1 MAAKDPSI
9 FEVFTI
15 KSADGERSVDVKG
28 GVINFS
34 YFEDV
39 YSPMV
44 TATVLIASTGNVM
57 TDEDGDRVSMYNGL
71 PLRGGE
77 RVSIKIPANSSTNRA
92 LEFSKEKENELFV
105 SAIGNVL
112 IDAESESFTL
122 NLVSREAITNETS
135 RVGKKFP
142 STEPISDSVKEI
154 IEKYLLS
161 KKQLNIDETMNLY
174 GFLGNMKKPFTIL
187 TWLATKSV
195 PGNSSGQ
202 SASAGYFFY
211 ETQDGFNFKSV
222 DTLVTQEPFPEK
234 YTYSP
239 GIVDTQDPNADF
251 KILQYNVTR
260 NQNLI
265 SNLERGAYC
274 TYRMYFNP
282 LTFEFTNTEQ
292 GMFKVSDYAEKMENL
307 GEDFKIDLPPVD
319 EKGKTLGDIPSRYMT
334 GTIDIGVTEKAGKNS
349 RKKNAEPM
357 EYKSQ
362 AMMRYNTIFTNNC
375 TMTIPLNTNLVAGAL
390 IECQFAKITTDQ
402 DKVID
407 TKQSGLYMIK
417 ELVHFYESDGSYTKL
432 KLIKDTFGKRVK

>member
-9 FEVFTI
+9 FEIFTI

-282 LTFEFTNTEQ
+282 LTFQFTTTEQ

-319 EKGKTLGDIPSRYMT
+319 DTGKTLAMIPSRYMT

-349 RKKNAEPM
+349 RKKNADPM
-357 EYKSQ
+357 EFKSQ

-417 ELVHFYESDGSYTKL
+417 ELVHFYENEGSYTKL